1 MKITEGMSP
10 MMRHYL
16 EVKDQYPDCFLF
28 YRLGDFYEMFFEDAV
43 NGSKIME
50 LTLTGRDCGLKER
63 APMCGVPYHSVDTY
77 VQKLISRGY
86 KVAICEQMED
96 PALAKGLV
104 QRSVTRVI
112 TPGTVIEEKLLDAGK
127 NNYLMSVYYSDNGI
141 GYAYADVSTGE
152 FLAGELEAG
161 NGEESLLNELGRI
174 APSECIAN
182 GAFFEQDY
190 LKKRFQNVCYLEKEP
205 DSVFQ
210 FRRAE
215 EVLKTHFG
223 VSSLN
228 GFGMEHCALAVS
240 AAGALMQYLRD
251 TQKNNLAHIRK
262 LSKMNRSAYMQLDAA
277 ARRNLE
283 LTEPLRFGG
292 SKKNTLLY
300 LLDKTETA
308 MGRRMLKT
316 FVDCPLQSLDAIE
329 YRQEAVEELY
339 GNSVL
344 RSKLRELLGGVYD
357 IERLCSKVAYG
368 TINPRDCISLLRSL
382 RNIPSIQNVLEECE
396 SQGIQRILQ
405 GLDPMEETAAL
416 LEEAIDPDPAPNLKD
431 GGVIRAGYSQEVDDL
446 RDISHSAQKWLDD
459 IITREREQTG
469 IKNLRIGFNKVFGY
483 YLEVSKSFTSQVPY
497 YYERKQTL
505 TNAERYI
512 TPELKE
518 VENKVLTSHDA
529 LIRLESDLFDGIRGK
544 LHEVVS
550 VLEENG
556 ALISEL
562 DVYQSFAQ
570 VAVENHYV
578 RPQMHTGTEIIIKG
592 GRHPVVE
599 QSLKEGFIPN
609 DVVLD
614 GEENRLLIITGPNM
628 AGKSTY
634 MRQVALITLMAHI
647 GSFVPA
653 EEAKIAIVD
662 RIFTR
667 IGASDDLSSGQST
680 FMVEMSEVA
689 NILNNA
695 TEKSLLILDEIGRGT
710 STYDGL
716 SIAWAVLEHVAERDK
731 CGAKALFATHYHEL
745 SELEGQLQGVK
756 NYRIS
761 VKELGDSILF
771 LRRIV
776 RGSADKSFG
785 VQVARLAGIP
795 EDVICRAGEILTSLE
810 NADAARRG
818 VQKQVQNSENLV
830 DNAVDKSNDKVD
842 NLQNAVDKS
851 VLDDLK
857 KLDMDLMSPIEA
869 LNKLYQYKAAFKQ
882 GDNR

>member
-1 MKITEGMSP
+1 
-10 MMRHYL
+10 
-16 EVKDQYPDCFLF
+16 
-28 YRLGDFYEMFFEDAV
+28 
-43 NGSKIME
+43 
-50 LTLTGRDCGLKER
+50 
-63 APMCGVPYHSVDTY
+63 
-77 VQKLISRGY
+77 
-86 KVAICEQMED
+86 
-96 PALAKGLV
+96 
-104 QRSVTRVI
+104 
-112 TPGTVIEEKLLDAGK
+112 
-127 NNYLMSVYYSDNGI
+127 
-141 GYAYADVSTGE
+141 
-152 FLAGELEAG
+152 
-161 NGEESLLNELGRI
+161 
-174 APSECIAN
+174 
-182 GAFFEQDY
+182 
-190 LKKRFQNVCYLEKEP
+190 
-205 DSVFQ
+205 
-210 FRRAE
+210 
-215 EVLKTHFG
+215 
-223 VSSLN
+223 
-228 GFGMEHCALAVS
+228 
-240 AAGALMQYLRD
+240 
-251 TQKNNLAHIRK
+251 
-262 LSKMNRSAYMQLDAA
+262 
-277 ARRNLE
+277 
-283 LTEPLRFGG
+283 
-292 SKKNTLLY
+292 
-300 LLDKTETA
+300 
-308 MGRRMLKT
+308 
-316 FVDCPLQSLDAIE
+316 
-329 YRQEAVEELY
+329 
-339 GNSVL
+339 
-344 RSKLRELLGGVYD
+344 
-357 IERLCSKVAYG
+357 
-368 TINPRDCISLLRSL
+368 
-382 RNIPSIQNVLEECE
+382 
-396 SQGIQRILQ
+396 
-405 GLDPMEETAAL
+405 MEETVAL

-544 LHEVVS
+544 LYEVVS

-570 VAVENHYV
+570 AAVENHYV
-578 RPQMHTGTEIIIKG
+578 RPQMHTGTEIIIKA

-810 NADAARRG
+810 SADAARRG
-818 VQKQVQNSENLV
+818 VQKQVQNGENSV
-830 DNAVDKSNDKVD
+830 DNTVDKLNDTVD
-842 NLQNAVDKS
+842 NLQNTVDKS
-851 VLDDLK
+851 ILDDLK